1 MPTSRTKPKRPPSI
15 RPGSKHSSF
24 KERRKTAQPTSDA
37 EPSHTATPTAGVR
50 EKKRIKTDSL
60 AWKPVNTSNIVG
72 IDEGGGMMMLEE
84 LEDVGV
90 EWEEG
95 ETGTKVA
102 RFVVCPCRSLHWAN
116 CKISAGRVMMA
127 IVEQAWGH
135 GD

>member
-1 MPTSRTKPKRPPSI
+1 
-15 RPGSKHSSF
+15 
-24 KERRKTAQPTSDA
+24 
-37 EPSHTATPTAGVR
+37 
-50 EKKRIKTDSL
+50 
-60 AWKPVNTSNIVG
+60 
-72 IDEGGGMMMLEE
+72 MMLEE

-127 IVEQAWGH
+127 IAEQAWGH